1 MPLTDVD
8 NTIQT
13 EKSNALDGSYFNK
26 GDLVYAIITPNDG
39 IENGT
44 AFTTDTVEILNSVPY
59 WNIEPLITGSSLSG
73 ETVTCTGEVFDLDEE
88 TASNEYIWTSSD
100 GTILS
105 TTSEWT
111 VDTSIVPP
119 QDTIECT
126 ITATDSDDASIT
138 DSTSI
143 TIENTPPTVIASLS
157 PTNPYTNTTI
167 ELTTQYSDP
176 DTTQNIN
183 GTIEWHVIDAL
194 TGVDNT
200 IQTEKFKRTG
210 WKLFQ
215 QRRFGICH
223 HHTK

>member
-1 MPLTDVD
+1 MYHPWHQQL
-8 NTIQT
+8 
-13 EKSNALDGSYFNK
+13 SSYS
-26 GDLVYAIITPNDG
+26 L
-39 IENGT
+39 
-44 AFTTDTVEILNSVPY
+44 PY
-59 WNIEPLITGSSLSG
+59 WNTIPIVTGSSLSG
-73 ETVTCTGEVFDLDEE
+73 ETVTCTGEVFDLNDG
-88 TASNEYIWTSSD
+88 TLSNEYIWTSSD

-167 ELTTQYSDP
+167 GLTTQYSDP

-183 GTIEWHVIDAL
+183 GTIEWHMS
-194 TGVDNT
+194 
-200 IQTEKFKRTG
+200 
-210 WKLFQ
+210 
-215 QRRFGICH
+215 
-223 HHTK
+223 